1 MSNRESPIPPAIP
14 PSVPPSVSLHKN
26 KLKSPE
32 SIGCICYDYQVLR
45 AITHNFDDTKYSLGG
60 YLLGE
65 GGFGPVYLG
74 FLCSTSVAIKVLQ
87 NPSVCIYIY
96 TYIFVHMNT
105 VNTNS
110 QIIREIFQ
118 AATMATQSVLLRLI
132 RTREK
137 ILTFLVLTKSTVY
150 VIICIKYYFASTQW
164 NSAMSA

>member
-1 MSNRESPIPPAIP
+1 
-14 PSVPPSVSLHKN
+14 
-26 KLKSPE
+26 
-32 SIGCICYDYQVLR
+32 
-45 AITHNFDDTKYSLGG
+45 
-60 YLLGE
+60 
-65 GGFGPVYLG
+65 
-74 FLCSTSVAIKVLQ
+74 
-87 NPSVCIYIY
+87 
-96 TYIFVHMNT
+96 MNT